1 MKLKGRL
8 VDITQ
13 DILAGGFQIRLA
25 VDTVPSGVERLR
37 EETALAITLAK
48 WREQRSLT
56 ANAYY
61 WVIVGKIADMLKISQ
76 SVVHNILLRRYGAPE
91 IIDGETLT
99 IMVADTEEAEENV
112 LNSELYH
119 LKPTSFT
126 KEGKDGRMFRAYRV
140 LKGSSA
146 YDSKEMATLIDGAVS
161 EAKEMGIETLPDWEI
176 EKMKEA
182 YREKYRTD

>member
-76 SVVHNILLRRYGAPE
+76 SVVHNILLRRDGAPE
-91 IIDGETLT
+91 IIDGET
-99 IMVADTEEAEENV
+99 VF
-112 LNSELYH
+112 ELD
-119 LKPTSFT
+119 F
-126 KEGKDGRMFRAYRV
+126 E
-140 LKGSSA
+140 
-146 YDSKEMATLIDGAVS
+146 
-161 EAKEMGIETLPDWEI
+161 
-176 EKMKEA
+176 
-182 YREKYRTD
+182 

>member
-1 MKLKGRL
+1 MNMRGRL
-8 VDITQ
+8 INIVKD
-13 DILAGGFQIRLA
+13 LLNGGFQITFW
-25 VDTVPSGVERLR
+25 VGSIPSGVERLR

-61 WVIVGKIADMLKISQ
+61 WVIVGKIADLLKIST
-76 SVVHNILLRRYGAPE
+76 SVVHNILLRRYGALE
-91 IIDGETLT
+91 VIDGETLT

-146 YDSKEMATLIDGAVS
+146 YNSKEMATLIDGAVS

-182 YREKYRTD
+182 YREKYCTD

>member
-1 MKLKGRL
+1 MKMRGRL
-8 VDITQ
+8 IDITK
-13 DILAGGFQIRLA
+13 DILHGGFQIRLA
-25 VDTVPSGVERLR
+25 VEAVPSGVERLR
-37 EETALAITLAK
+37 EETDLCITLTK

-61 WVIVGKIADMLKISQ
+61 WVLVGKIADLLNIST
-76 SVVHNILLRRYGAPE
+76 SVVHNILLRRYGALE
-91 IIDGETLT
+91 VIDGETLT

-112 LNSELYH
+112 LNSDLYH

-161 EAKEMGIETLPDWEI
+161 EAKEMGIETLPEAEVERMKVAYEI
-176 EKMKEA
+176 N
-182 YREKYRTD
+182 YSNR

>member
-1 MKLKGRL
+1 MNMRGRL
-8 VDITQ
+8 INIVKD
-13 DILAGGFQIRLA
+13 LLNGGFQITFW
-25 VDTVPSGVERLR
+25 VGSIPSGVERLR
-37 EETALAITLAK
+37 EEHDLRITLAK
-48 WREQRSLT
+48 WKDKRSLT

-61 WVIVGKIADMLKISQ
+61 WVLVGKIADSLHIST

-112 LNSELYH
+112 LKSEVYH

-140 LKGSSA
+140 LKGSSE
-146 YDSKEMATLIDGAVS
+146 YTSKEMATLIDGAVS
-161 EAKEMGIETLPDWEI
+161 EAREMGLETLSNREI
-176 EKMKEA
+176 ERMK
-182 YREKYRTD
+182 RDIDSSN